1 MLNGNSIITGTRIV
15 PLAQEMLALPPPPAP
30 DLITQNLSGPIEM
43 VMIWRTRFQY

>member
-15 PLAQEMLALPPPPAP
+15 PLAQEMLAPPPHP

-43 VMIWRTRFQY
+43 IMIWRTHFQY

>member
-15 PLAQEMLALPPPPAP
+15 PLAQEMLAPPPPNP

-43 VMIWRTRFQY
+43 VMIWRTHFQY